1 MVRLILFYQRWISPL
16 LPPRCRFYPSCSEY
30 ALTAIELHGGLKGSL
45 LATKRICRC
54 HPLCEGG
61 YDPVPGSEH
70 EPKDDTNT
78 LTGGTGT
85 GGDKHWRDVPPRAV
99 TGNPKS

>member
-16 LPPRCRFYPSCSEY
+16 FPPRCRFYPSCSEY
-30 ALTAIELHGGLKGSL
+30 ALTAIELHGGVKGAV

-61 YDPVPGSEH
+61 YDPVPGSV
-70 EPKDDTNT
+70 KD
-78 LTGGTGT
+78 TGEQTEYSASNPQWH
-85 GGDKHWRDVPPRAV
+85 DSPQCNA
-99 TGNPKS
+99 TGNQKS